1 MYVVSVIINQSIKMS
16 KTPKRKRN
24 DYEIN
29 DKREMVY
36 FQEKNPQMTS
46 AIKITF

>member
-1 MYVVSVIINQSIKMS
+1 MALFFGFFL
-16 KTPKRKRN
+16 KRKRN